1 MEAQPT
7 HFMLWIDKQV
17 LQRFNVTHYP
27 QSKAFFTMTAQVYFL
42 VALLYLIPST
52 YAFVQ
57 HDWMSGVRLTLM
69 GAGGA
74 VLGAI
79 LKALVKRP
87 RPNNLITY
95 LGKVDSSF
103 PSSHTLIAVGL
114 AMIATTILPQ
124 GHLAFIVIAILVGL
138 GRMYTQMHYLTDVIG
153 GAVIGSI
160 CAALILSFV

>member
-7 HFMLWIDKQV
+7 HFMLWIDTQV
-17 LQRFNVTHYP
+17 LQRFNVTQHP
-27 QSKAFFTMTAQVYFL
+27 QSKIFFTITAHVYFL
-42 VALLYLIPST
+42 VALLYLLPSI

-57 HDWMSGVRLTLM
+57 HDWMAIARLTLM
-69 GAGGA
+69 GGGGA
-74 VLGAI
+74 ILGAI

-103 PSSHTLIAVGL
+103 PSSHTLIALGL

-124 GHLAFIVIAILVGL
+124 GQLAFVVIAILVGL
-138 GRMYTQMHYLTDVIG
+138 GRMYTQMHYLTDVLG

-160 CAALILSFV
+160 CAVLILSFV